1 MGTSEDSRQNGL
13 LPTPLAGNPGSRRN
27 GGGKILAEEVG
38 KLNGLLKRSARFA
51 AGRTPTAQ
59 EALEMLDLSELT
71 SLQAAFPASPFRPQG
86 SERERKMTAS
96 SGLRCFGLFERSSPV
111 GSLARTLL
119 ASLRWHS
126 DKCVLTW
133 KNYTTKSNVSLYQL
147 APSTR
152 PTEETGCGLLHTV
165 SAQEAGVT
173 VERLVTKEGEP
184 AKIGERAYDKDTGRL
199 AQVGLTQQLQM
210 LLPTPWVS
218 MGNGPSQSEIDAGN
232 PKCRLETEIAL
243 LPTPTLGD
251 RRSKNSR
258 QQGVNNVVENLLPTP
273 RTCSAMGAS
282 VTSESANDPKRFP
295 NLETVVEKNLLPTP
309 QAIDGSGEGRRPRLK
324 KDCRRDP
331 NQSGSWRADLKDAIA
346 LLPTPAA
353 QDWKGSRTPET
364 LEAVGRL
371 PSNDLESSLTGAET
385 GAKLRL
391 SPAFTEWMMGYP
403 KGWLDFPM
411 EAPSAKADGDKTA
424 SKPTETP

>member
-1 MGTSEDSRQNGL
+1 MGTSELYQPNDLLPTPTATDSRPGEMKSSQHSPDSKHSMTIKDVVSGL
-13 LPTPLAGNPGSRRN
+13 LPTPRAIDGEGGAVKAVETAN
-27 GGGKILAEEVG
+27 GWTRVSKKGKAHG
-38 KLNGLLKRSARFA
+38 
-51 AGRTPTAQ
+51 AQ
-59 EALEMLDLSELT
+59 VHDVIKALEST
-71 SLQAAFPASPFRPQG
+71 SSQAASPASPSRPQE

-96 SGLRCFGLFERSSPV
+96 SGLRCEGLFERSSPV

-210 LLPTPWVS
+210 LLPTPRVS
-218 MGNGPSQSEIDAGN
+218 MGSGPAQSEVDAGN

-243 LPTPTLGD
+243 LPTP
-251 RRSKNSR
+251 
-258 QQGVNNVVENLLPTP
+258 
-273 RTCSAMGAS
+273 RTCSAMGAT

-353 QDWKGSRTPET
+353 RDWKGSRTPET
-364 LEAVGRL
+364 PEAVGRL

-391 SPAFTEWMMGYP
+391 SPAFVEWMMGYP
-403 KGWLDFPM
+403 EGWLDFPM